1 MASAIP
7 YRRTSGAFR
16 RTVGG
21 RSVPLWSLAEFRRRA
36 VVELAAA
43 LDPDPDHGAQVA
55 RLAMAM
61 FEGTQR
67 IHGLGTLD
75 RELLESAALLH
86 DVGASVS
93 RSKHHRHTQ
102 YLILHAALPGFDREE
117 AKWIATI
124 ARFHTGRTPK
134 LSHDELAGFEPRD
147 RRRILQLVAML
158 RVADA
163 LDHSHRGRVV
173 GLRVIDGTDGVTLDV
188 AARDE
193 DPGLELWAAER
204 KAVLWRRCFG
214 STLRFR
220 IRRFSVAS
228 GRRSSGGEERA
239 LREVRRAAHGAHL
252 RRVVARR

>member
-1 MASAIP
+1 VASAIP
-7 YRRTSGAFR
+7 YRPTSGAFR
-16 RTVGG
+16 RTVDG
-21 RSVPLWSLAEFRRRA
+21 RSVSLWSLAEFRRRA

-204 KAVLWRRCFG
+204 KAELWRRCFG

-220 IRRFSVAS
+220 TRRFSVAS
-228 GRRSSGGEERA
+228 GRRSSEGEERA